1 MEMTKIE
8 AHEVEVVV
16 ADAAQQSVLTLSDIQ
31 LALVG
36 GGQGDIHL
44 G

>member
-8 AHEVEVVV
+8 AHEVEVV
-16 ADAAQQSVLTLSDIQ
+16 ADAAQQGVLTLSDVQ